1 MNLKK
6 IFQYIISLGLAA
18 GLVWFTF
25 KDTNIDLNSL
35 WQKFKTA
42 DLKWLFLAGV
52 TTIIAGWSRAYRWVM
67 MLEPLGYRPS
77 VFRATMAVFVG
88 YFANIFIP
96 RAGEFARC
104 GSLQQSDNVP
114 FEKSF
119 GAVVAERVI
128 DVLTLL
134 FLILLNFIL
143 EFNRLKDFFM
153 DLFGDKFK
161 NPTTLIIL
169 GIGSILGLIIAIFLF
184 KKYQQKISQI
194 ALYQRIAG
202 FIEGIWSG
210 FTSIQKLK
218 NPMTFLFHTILI
230 WTMYYL
236 GAYLLFFCFP
246 QTSGLSPLA
255 GLTVLVAGAMG
266 MAAPTQGGIGAYHL
280 LVGKI
285 IVLYGLDNDTGI
297 MLATFLHAA
306 QNYLFS
312 PIFGLFALIV
322 LRLKK

>member
-6 IFQYIISLGLAA
+6 ILQYVISLGLAA

-42 DLKWLFLAGV
+42 DLRWL
-52 TTIIAGWSRAYRWVM
+52 IIAGITTLIAAWSRAYRWVM

-77 VFRATMAVFVG
+77 VFRATMAVFIG

-104 GSLQQSDNVP
+104 GTLQRTDEVP

-119 GAVVAERVI
+119 GAVVAERII
-128 DVLTLL
+128 DVLTLI
-134 FLILLNFIL
+134 FLIFINFIL

-161 NPTTLIIL
+161 NPKVLILL
-169 GIGSILGLIIAIFLF
+169 GVGVVLGLVIAYFLF
-184 KKYQQKISQI
+184 RKYQQKISQI
-194 ALYQRIAG
+194 ALYQRVIK

-210 FTSIQKLK
+210 FTSIRNLK
-218 NPMTFLFHTILI
+218 NPMVFVFHTFLI
-230 WTMYYL
+230 WGMYYL
-236 GAYLLFFCFP
+236 GSYLLFFCFP

-266 MAAPTQGGIGAYHL
+266 MAAPTQGGIGAFHL

-285 IVLYGLDNDTGI
+285 VVLYGLDADTGI

-306 QNYLFS
+306 QNYFFV
-312 PIFGLFALIV
+312 PIFGLVALLI
-322 LRLKK
+322 LRFWK